1 MEGPHR
7 LGQGDAGRGD
17 NVSGSCRGPHR
28 PGVPLTNE
36 PDCWKKVFPGQRSQ
50 NFLAKCYQ
58 TGGGGVWVGIPVTL
72 WMSGQVRD
80 VAASRL
86 TFFHSLRSFHCHH
99 FKTLFR
105 RKINRCSI
113 ALVQLPENSEN
124 QQMKLNNLF
133 KLKYIN
139 KRIPICL
146 MQKLLQLIALSYEM

>member
-1 MEGPHR
+1 MSLAPAGVPTALGYLSLMSLTVGKRYFQDRDHR
-7 LGQGDAGRGD
+7 TSLLSATKRGGGQGEVGA
-17 NVSGSCRGPHR
+17 
-28 PGVPLTNE
+28 
-36 PDCWKKVFPGQRSQ
+36 
-50 NFLAKCYQ
+50 
-58 TGGGGVWVGIPVTL
+58 GGVWVGIPVTL

-105 RKINRCSI
+105 KKINRCSI

-146 MQKLLQLIALSYEM
+146 M